1 MRVLDIHMEDV
12 MRKFLFLFLVWVWG
26 STVAFPTNVV
36 SQEKAGS
43 EVYTYDAGQTLV
55 AHCPAWRQCTVF
67 TPEVMPPSRFTLS
80 LAAIGGAYGVSDV
93 INGQAGLQLDMRAR
107 LSENWGLTTEV
118 ELGGGGPVVESSEGH
133 AGVAL
138 LASWQDE
145 IARVQFGLAWQAMF
159 SSQDTEMVN
168 AIYVPLQAD
177 FFLGKPTKSGAQFFL
192 RLDSGLGASV
202 WRSRTTVDNTVNID
216 PSQIDQSVTVREPD
230 HVGGA
235 YFRVGIGFG
244 VTFDFKSKK

>member
-1 MRVLDIHMEDV
+1 MKKIF
-12 MRKFLFLFLVWVWG
+12 FLFLFLLWVWG
-26 STVAFPTNVV
+26 SAVAFPLNAVAQKRV
-36 SQEKAGS
+36 EPP
-43 EVYTYDAGQTLV
+43 EVYTYDASQTLTV
-55 AHCPAWRQCTVF
+55 RCPAWRQCTVF
-67 TPEVMPPSRFTLS
+67 TPEVLHPSRFSLS
-80 LAAIGGAYGVSDV
+80 LATIGGAYGINDV
-93 INGQAGLQLDMRAR
+93 TSGQGALQLDMRAR
-107 LSENWGLTTEV
+107 LSKHWGLTTEV

-133 AGVAL
+133 VGVGI

-145 IARVQFGLAWQAMF
+145 IARVQCGLGWQAMF
-159 SSQDTEMVN
+159 AQDTEMVN

-192 RLDSGLGASV
+192 RLDSGLGAAV